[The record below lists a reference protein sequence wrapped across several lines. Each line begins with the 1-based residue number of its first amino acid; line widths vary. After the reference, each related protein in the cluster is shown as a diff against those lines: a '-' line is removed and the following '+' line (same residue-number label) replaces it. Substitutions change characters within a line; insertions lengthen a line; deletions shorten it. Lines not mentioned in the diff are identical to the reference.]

1 MRYVCDRL
9 RLSASHLLHLT
20 PRLPRKEPPVLFEG
34 ARLISS
40 DGSAPV
46 ENSAFIVE
54 NAKFT
59 KVGKEGRKSMR
70 PRAGAGARG
79 SLRQKQ

>member
-1 MRYVCDRL
+1 MRYVAIVFGC
-9 RLSASHLLHLT
+9 LLLT
-20 PRLPRKEPPVLFEG
+20 SCTSPAPPAEGAPVLFEG

-54 NAKFT
+54 KCQ
-59 KVGKEGRKSMR
+59 VH
-70 PRAGAGARG
+70 
-79 SLRQKQ
+79 